1 MVKPSKSKMPQKR
14 ENTFGSTLV
23 LSSNVFYFE
32 KSSQCWDQCNVFK
45 KVSVCLF
52 WWCCLLT
59 VWRSYEVL
67 WYRLVCHLE
76 TNSVFNGLCV
86 VNQSIP
92 VKTSPISSPQSN
104 SVQSTVQ
111 SVQSTVQFSSV
122 QFSSVQ
128 FSSVHNS
135 VQSTVQFS
143 SVHSLI
149 QFSPQSNSVQSTVQF
164 SSVHSPVQSTVQF
177 SSVHSLIQ
185 YSPQSSSVHS
195 PIQFSP
201 QSNSVQFS
209 QFIPIQL

>member
-52 WWCCLLT
+52 WCCCLLT

-104 SVQSTVQ
+104 SVQSTIQ
-111 SVQSTVQFSSV
+111 FSPQSNSVQS
-122 QFSSVQ
+122 
-128 FSSVHNS
+128 NS
-135 VQSTVQFS
+135 VQST
-143 SVHSLI
+143 I
-149 QFSPQSNSVQSTVQF
+149 QFSPQSNSVQSTV
-164 SSVHSPVQSTVQF
+164 
-177 SSVHSLIQ
+177 
-185 YSPQSSSVHS
+185 
-195 PIQFSP
+195 
-201 QSNSVQFS
+201 
-209 QFIPIQL
+209 